1 MRKKTNLIIM
11 GMVIILTLALVLTGC
26 GKKNDTK
33 ADDNHI
39 VSTGEIELSSF
50 NLDSFAGTVWI
61 SATRDD
67 PMGNHGRVDF
77 LNDSELFIVAID
89 GQTDDYSIVEK
100 DEYVFEDG
108 ALKVNKDSSITA
120 IEFDDKNSMVISFK
134 NGFKITFYY
143 VEGES
148 ILPEDTINWRL
159 EDFANNKQSQNQN
172 DSATDDGELA
182 NTVWLGTKND
192 VMFEY
197 RLEIVSGTEL
207 YMLRMQDG
215 NTVAIEKGSY
225 SFDGSNLSI
234 NGISMIDTVSYD
246 ADANRITIKTAND
259 GLLFNF
265 RITNETVM
273 SNATLSALID
283 SSGGKHGS
291 NAGDN
296 SNKPTQDSDGK
307 YVYNVSGVE
316 VHASVNIWDYIDG
329 NTFDLYKML
338 RDNGFELEFWHC
350 KVTGNGSETTVDGF
364 PHYANASNG
373 DRIFFNSPTQRNP
386 NKAPKNSSGLAAM
399 TGIGQSSC
407 EVTFEI
413 SKSDTEESTYA
424 VSGTEIGMS
433 IDQAVIVAVM
443 IDGVNDGGNFDWYGN
458 IFDSW
463 KAGTRVYLIP

>member
-39 VSTGEIELSSF
+39 VSTGKIELSSF
-50 NLDSFAGTVWI
+50 NLDSFAETVWI
-61 SATRDD
+61 SAARDD
-67 PMGNHGRVDF
+67 PMGSHGRVDF
-77 LNDSELFIVAID
+77 LNDSELFIVVID
-89 GQTDDYSIVEK
+89 GQTGDYSIVEK

-108 ALKVNKDSSITA
+108 VLKVDKGSSITA
-120 IEFDDKNSMVISFK
+120 IEFGDKNSMVISFK

-148 ILPEDTINWRL
+148 VLPEDTINWRL

-172 DSATDDGELA
+172 DSAADDGEFA
-182 NTVWLGTKND
+182 NTVWLGTKSD

-197 RLEIVSGTEL
+197 RLEIVNGTEL

-215 NTVAIEKGSY
+215 STVAIEKGSY

-265 RITNETVM
+265 RITDEAVM
-273 SNATLSALID
+273 SSATLSALID
-283 SSGGKHGS
+283 SSGGNHES
-291 NAGDN
+291 NAGNN

-329 NTFDLYKML
+329 DTFDLYKML
-338 RDNGFELEFWHC
+338 RDNGFELEFVQYQEM
-350 KVTGNGSETTVDGF
+350 KDGAVVTKDGALHHAVA
-364 PHYANASNG
+364 PNG
-373 DRIFFNSPTQRNP
+373 DYLFFDSKTNDPDF
-386 NKAPKNSSGLAAM
+386 APKNSAGLVTM
-399 TGIGQSSC
+399 TSVGHASSD
-407 EVTFEI
+407 VNFEFSSADI
-413 SKSDTEESTYA
+413 EESTYKL
-424 VSGTEIGMS
+424 SDPRFGMS
-433 IDQAVIVAVM
+433 LDQAVVVAAM
-443 IDGVNDGGNFDWYGN
+443 IDGVHDEVSFDWYRD
-458 IFDSW
+458 IFGSW
-463 KAGTRVYLIP
+463 KAGTRIYVIP